1 MKTLAPAKI
10 NWTLEVLG
18 QREDGYH
25 EIRSVMQ
32 TIDVHD
38 EVWAWL
44 APDRRPVERPG
55 DVPEG
60 VPWIIVTNSPV
71 RVGWHRGPDMQDT
84 KEESTS
90 WTLTHR
96 AASLLDPTDLR
107 GAGVEVTKHIP
118 VASGLG
124 GGSSDAAA
132 VLRSLDQLWRLSLG
146 RERLTELAAELGSDV
161 AFFLYGGTA
170 LAEGR
175 GERITSLPD
184 SPVAWL
190 VVVMPPI
197 NMPDK
202 TKRMYEALEAEDFGD
217 GTRSEALA
225 EQLRVDGRIGKD
237 GLCNAFERVAYRMFD
252 GLEMYRE
259 ALLSAGAQGVHLAG
273 AGPALFALA
282 ASEEGAR
289 ELADRV
295 QAPDAKVFVAR
306 TLGAAEA
313 TAIVQ

>member
-1 MKTLAPAKI
+1 MRTVAPAKV

-18 QREDGYH
+18 RRDDGYH
-25 EIRSVMQ
+25 EVRSVMQ
-32 TIDVHD
+32 TIDLSD
-38 EVWAWL
+38 EVWTWL
-44 APDRRPVERPG
+44 APDRRPVERPA

-60 VPWIIVTNSPV
+60 VPWIMVSNSPV
-71 RVGWHRGPDMQDT
+71 RVGWVRGPDMQDT
-84 KEESTS
+84 KGESSS

-96 AASLLDPTDLR
+96 AVSLLDPTDLR

-132 VLRSLDQLWRLSLG
+132 ALRSLDQLWRLNLG

-170 LAEGR
+170 VAEGR
-175 GERITSLPD
+175 GERITPLPD
-184 SPVAWL
+184 APTAWL
-190 VVVMPPI
+190 VILMPPI
-197 NMPDK
+197 KMSEK
-202 TKRMYEALEAEDFGD
+202 TKRMYEALGAEDFSD
-217 GTRSEALA
+217 GSRTEALA
-225 EQLRVDGRIGKD
+225 ERLRTDGRLRED
-237 GLCNAFERVAYRMFD
+237 DLCNAFERVAYRMFE

-259 ALLSAGAQGVHLAG
+259 VLLSAGAKRVRLAG

-282 ASEEGAR
+282 ESEEAAR
-289 ELADRV
+289 KLADRV
-295 QAPDAKVFVAR
+295 HAPDAKLLVAR
-306 TLGAAEA
+306 ALGAAEA

>member
-1 MKTLAPAKI
+1 MRTIAPAKI

-18 QREDGYH
+18 RRDDGYH

-32 TIDVHD
+32 TIDVCD

-44 APDRRPVERPG
+44 APDRRPVERPA

-60 VPWIIVTNSPV
+60 VPWIIVSNSPI
-71 RVGWHRGPDMQDT
+71 RVGWSRGPDMQDT
-84 KEESTS
+84 KGESSS

-96 AASLLDPTDLR
+96 AVSLLDPTHLR

-132 VLRSLDQLWRLSLG
+132 VSRSLDQLWRLNLG

-175 GERITSLPD
+175 GERITPLPD
-184 SPVAWL
+184 SFVEWL

-197 NMPDK
+197 KMSEK
-202 TKRMYEALEAEDFGD
+202 TKRMYEALESGDFGD
-217 GTRSEALA
+217 GSRSEALA
-225 EQLRVDGRIGKD
+225 EQLRTDGRIRKD
-237 GLCNAFERVAYRMFD
+237 GLCNAFERVAYRMFE
-252 GLEMYRE
+252 GLEVYRE
-259 ALLSAGAQGVHLAG
+259 ALFSAGAQGVHLAG
-273 AGPALFALA
+273 AGPALFALVESA
-282 ASEEGAR
+282 EAAR

-295 QAPDAKVFVAR
+295 QALDAKVFVAR